1 MVKQNKKVSNQINT
15 EKIYGLNKIICNNK
29 ILMGEAY
36 FSMLLTFFLFSIP
49 YILSIIFF
57 IKSGP
62 LELYQNIIYILISSS
77 LYLIHIY
84 SMLKGGCTD
93 PGILPRQNKDAYYD
107 TNRLN
112 MKYRINGHI
121 HRINYCY
128 SCYLFRPPRTSHC
141 ALCDNCVERFDHHC
155 IWLGNCVG

>member
-36 FSMLLTFFLFSIP
+36 YSMLLTFFLFSIP

-62 LELYQNIIYILISSS
+62 LE
-77 LYLIHIY
+77 
-84 SMLKGGCTD
+84 
-93 PGILPRQNKDAYYD
+93 
-107 TNRLN
+107 
-112 MKYRINGHI
+112 
-121 HRINYCY
+121 
-128 SCYLFRPPRTSHC
+128 
-141 ALCDNCVERFDHHC
+141 
-155 IWLGNCVG
+155 